1 MLIHLN
7 PNLHVLVVLP
17 TGYGRSLKIQ
27 TYLMA
32 SRQLNNRKSF
42 ACLPASSNTRLLK
55 QGHLNQI
62 NCGFLLGINFDS
74 FSCECLSTKNIT
86 LRCCNEEDFPVK
98 SDLPNFILA
107 GSLSCFAALQLKV
120 ALTAMRLVLVYYVS
134 LLVNRVPV
142 LVYLYAMMNAS

>member
-55 QGHLNQI
+55 QGHLSQI

-120 ALTAMRLVLVYYVS
+120 ALTAMPLVLVYYVS
-134 LLVNRVPV
+134 LLVN
-142 LVYLYAMMNAS
+142 